1 MKSHSG
7 GWLGYLS
14 EVRVGLAMMA
24 AAFFIY
30 YADISFLKSISL
42 IIYDS
47 NFMAR
52 DWVEKNSGVP
62 KGEKDVVIAAID
74 EKSIEKYGRWP
85 WSRSVIADLV
95 DRLNGFEPKAIGL
108 DIVFDSPELRSDLL
122 LARELLEKIEKS
134 GKPGG
139 LQNDLKRAVE
149 NADVDAKLSKSI
161 KNAGNV
167 VAGYFFFTEA
177 QEIEN
182 LELDNRADYK
192 IIRKSQWNYQ
202 LPPKNERDFDFRKT
216 DFKFRQALGA
226 RPNIKPITDAAAYS
240 GYFNLIPD
248 IDGVYRKMTNL
259 IEFQISGSKRY
270 FPHMAILLYRLA
282 VEKPGE
288 KGTFSFKLRKNGVAG
303 FTVGETSL
311 PSDNRGQSLINYYGP
326 ERTFRYLSISDILEG
341 GAATEGYEQFLKDK
355 VVLVGATAKGIY
367 DVRNTPYGIMPGVEV
382 QATFIQNA
390 IDGKVLKWQK
400 EGQGSLYFIFNEL
413 SILTLGLL
421 LTVAMR
427 RLNLFQSGL
436 LAAALVISYYIF
448 QLYMF
453 IGQQVWL
460 DILYPLLALFIVYGG
475 IAFYKYAVESG
486 ERRFIKKAFGHYV
499 SPEVV
504 NQIIADPS
512 KLELGGQEKVLTA
525 FFTDIK
531 GFSSFSEK
539 MTPHDLVEL
548 LNEYLSEMTEV
559 VRNNHGTLDKYI
571 GDAIVA
577 FFGAPLDDEQHALKA
592 CRAALESQS
601 RLVDLREKWK
611 ARGLPPIEVRIGV
624 NSGLML
630 VGNMGSKDTFNY
642 TMMGDEVNLAA
653 RLEGVN
659 KQYGTDICISA
670 STLGATNGEFEVRE
684 LDLVRVVGRET
695 PVRIFELMALKGEL
709 TEGREKQRAQFHH
722 ALEIYREQKWEE
734 ASELFME
741 IHKQYD
747 DAAAIYY
754 VRRCRRYME
763 VPPGTDWDG
772 VFSIT
777 MK

>member
-1 MKSHSG
+1 MKSRFG
-7 GWLGYLS
+7 GWLDHLS

-24 AAFFIY
+24 ATFFIY

-42 IIYDS
+42 LIYDS
-47 NFMAR
+47 NFAAR
-52 DWVEKNSGVP
+52 DWVEKNSGKP

-74 EKSIEKYGRWP
+74 EKSIEKFGRWP
-85 WSRSVIADLV
+85 WSRSVIADVV

-134 GKPGG
+134 GKSRE
-139 LQNDLKRAVE
+139 LQSDLMRAVDD
-149 NADVDAKLSKSI
+149 ADVDAKLSKAI

-177 QEIEN
+177 EEIEN

-192 IIRKSQWNYQ
+192 IIRKSQWSYQ

-216 DFKFRQALGA
+216 DFKFRHALGA

-259 IEFQISGSKRY
+259 IEFQIGGSKRY
-270 FPHMAILLYRLA
+270 FPHMAMLLYRLA
-282 VEKPGE
+282 ERNTGE

-303 FTVGETSL
+303 FTVGEASV
-311 PSDNRGQSLINYYGP
+311 PSDSRGQSLINYYGP
-326 ERTFRYLSISDILEG
+326 ERTFEYVSISDLLEE
-341 GAATEGYEQFLKDK
+341 GAAATSRVMFIKDK

-400 EGQGSLYFIFNEL
+400 EGGGFYFIFNEL
-413 SILTLGLL
+413 SILSLGLL

-427 RLNLFQSGL
+427 RLNLFYGGL
-436 LAAALVISYYIF
+436 LAAALLISYYVF

-548 LNEYLSEMTEV
+548 LNEYLSEMTDV
-559 VRNNHGTLDKYI
+559 VRHNQGTLDKYI

-577 FFGAPLDDEQHALKA
+577 FFGAPLDDEQHALNA
-592 CRAALESQS
+592 CMAAIESQK
-601 RLVDLREKWK
+601 RLVDLRAKWK
-611 ARGLPPIEVRIGV
+611 ERGLPPIEVRIGV
-624 NSGLML
+624 NTGQML

-659 KQYGTDICISA
+659 KQYGTDICISE
-670 STLGATNGEFEVRE
+670 STLAAANGDFEVRE

-709 TEGREKQRAQFHH
+709 SPEREKLRAQFTQ
-722 ALEIYREQKWEE
+722 ALEIYRAQKWEE
-734 ASELFME
+734 ASELFIK

-747 DAAAIYY
+747 DTAAIYY
-754 VRRCRRYME
+754 ARRCRRFLE